1 MHDRDNWLLGIFL
14 VTICILFDVLFVG
27 TIDRHYAKKTEVYRM
42 ALKTTDPTRFNYIVD
57 SHQGNVIT
65 NTRLKAVKKVKFPEM
80 KTNTGGMAVKRTLE
94 EYTMHETTT
103 TDSKGNTHT
112 SYYWT
117 WDDVK
122 SDWKYAKQITMFG
135 RKYKLNQF
143 EIDGFFNDID
153 AKQIV
158 GGNNGLS
165 GHYHYI
171 SGDDRYRYEIVPT
184 TIRGTFIAN
193 TSSGTLK
200 PIKGSSK
207 IAISPEKY
215 KDYLKERQT
224 SHTGSVVL
232 IAVVLVIVEAGTICY
247 ILCDDDRYFNGNVKI

>member
-158 GGNNGLS
+158 GGDNGLS

-184 TIRGTFIAN
+184 IIRGTFIAN

-200 PIKGSSK
+200 PIKGNSK

-215 KDYLKERQT
+215 KDYLKERQA

-232 IAVVLVIVEAGTICY
+232 IAIMLVTIEVGTICY
-247 ILCDDDRYFNGNVKI
+247 VLYDGGRY

>member
-1 MHDRDNWLLGIFL
+1 MHNRDTWLLGLFL
-14 VTICILFDVLFVG
+14 VTICAVFDIV
-27 TIDRHYAKKTEVYRM
+27 TIGAINSHNAKKTEVYRM

-65 NTRLKAVKKVKFPEM
+65 NTKLKAVKAVKFPEM
-80 KTNTGGMAVKRTLE
+80 KANAGGLAVKRTLE

-103 TDSKGNTHT
+103 TDSKGHT
-112 SYYWT
+112 TTTYYWS

-122 SDWKYAKQITMFG
+122 TDWKYADKITMFG

-143 EIDGFFNDID
+143 SVDSFFNNID

-158 GGNNGLS
+158 GGDNGLS

-207 IAISPEKY
+207 IVISPEKY
-215 KDYLKERQT
+215 KDYLKERQA
-224 SHTGSVVL
+224 SHTGSVAL
-232 IAVVLVIVEAGTICY
+232 IATVLVIVEAGTIFY
-247 ILCDDDRYFNGNVKI
+247 ILYDDRYYF